1 MTKLN
6 NFKSILFFFL
16 LIGCGFT
23 PILKDFDS
31 SKIKIKEIT
40 YTGDQQLTFKLK
52 ESLSTL
58 ERNKDPNG
66 LIISIS
72 VSKSINSVTKNTAG
86 ITTEEELSITA
97 NFEIKNSEKTFTKD
111 DITSSKRISVTN
123 NLASDQEKRDIE
135 SGNLLREISQKI
147 KAQIIFSTR

>member
-1 MTKLN
+1 MTKLKN
-6 NFKSILFFFL
+6 LKFLLFFFL

-31 SKIKIKEIT
+31 SKIKIKEIK

-52 ESLSTL
+52 ESLSSL

-66 LIISIS
+66 LTINISI
-72 VSKSINSVTKNTAG
+72 SKSINSVTKNTAG
-86 ITTEEELSITA
+86 TTTEEEISVTA
-97 NFEIKNSEKTFTKD
+97 NFEIKNAEKSITKD
-111 DITSSKRISVTN
+111 DISSSKRISVTN
-123 NLASDQEKRDIE
+123 NLVSDQEKRDIE
-135 SGNLLREISQKI
+135 TGNLLREISQKI